1 MLLTPIPCA
10 EMWSMARK
18 ECEVPKKVLIVEDDP
33 DVLGLLVEIFELNGF
48 SVITAPNGVRGL
60 ELLTSLE
67 IDLLVTDYDMPIMGG
82 LRLILEYRENDLSL
96 PIVMV
101 TGRVDI
107 DDQEIFRAG
116 ASALLEKPFSCSELN
131 SIVESLLR

>member
-1 MLLTPIPCA
+1 MLENFGFLTKFHHRPSRTFSFKTA
-10 EMWSMARK
+10 SN
-18 ECEVPKKVLIVEDDP
+18 
-33 DVLGLLVEIFELNGF
+33 GLC
-48 SVITAPNGVRGL
+48 GL
-60 ELLTSLE
+60 ELLASLE
-67 IDLLVTDYDMPIMGG
+67 FDLLVTDYDMPTMGG
-82 LRLILEYRENDLSL
+82 LRLILECRENDLSL

>member
-1 MLLTPIPCA
+1 MAAKVRETPK
-10 EMWSMARK
+10 R
-18 ECEVPKKVLIVEDDP
+18 VLIVEDDP
-33 DVLGLLVEIFELNGF
+33 DVLGLLVEIFELKGF
-48 SVITAPNGVRGL
+48 SVKTAPNGVRGL

-82 LRLILEYRENDLSL
+82 LRLILDCRENGLSL
-96 PIVMV
+96 PIVMI

-107 DDQEIFRAG
+107 DDQEILIAG
-116 ASALLEKPFSCSELN
+116 ANALLEKPFSCFELN

>member
-1 MLLTPIPCA
+1 MT
-10 EMWSMARK
+10 RK

-33 DVLGLLVEIFELNGF
+33 DVLGLLVEIFELKGF
-48 SVITAPNGVRGL
+48 SVKTATNGVCGL

-67 IDLLVTDYDMPIMGG
+67 FDLLVTDYDMPIMGG
-82 LRLILEYRENDLSL
+82 LRLILECRENGLIL

-107 DDQEIFRAG
+107 NDQEILSTG
-116 ASALLEKPFSCSELN
+116 ANALLEKPFSCLELN

>member
-1 MLLTPIPCA
+1 MD
-10 EMWSMARK
+10 RR

-33 DVLGLLVEIFELNGF
+33 DVLGLLVENFELKGF
-48 SVITAPNGVRGL
+48 SVKTAPNGVRAI
-60 ELLTSLE
+60 ELLTSLAF
-67 IDLLVTDYDMPIMGG
+67 DLLVTDYDMPIMGG
-82 LRLILEYRENDLSL
+82 LRLILECRENGLIL

-107 DDQEIFRAG
+107 NDQEILSAG

-131 SIVESLLR
+131 SIVESLLS